1 MYPLGIIGEVRAIEY
16 FSTKGNISNEY
27 YLFSLRTL
35 QIVIVASMIALY
47 VYMLEQ
53 RKKYFKRSIQI
64 LKKTN

>member
-1 MYPLGIIGEVRAIEY
+1 LGIIGEVRAIEY